1 VWLENDVR
9 VSQDW
14 RNKMKFKKGER
25 VVSLDTEKTYEVAE
39 DTTDDDEFV
48 KILAQCRMGSTIH
61 WVEALAPMNRLI
73 KITETGETK

>member
-9 VSQDW
+9 VNQDW

-39 DTTDDDEFV
+39 DTTDDNEFV
-48 KILAQCRMGSTIH
+48 KILAQYRRGSTIH

-73 KITETGETK
+73 NITQTGETK